1 MKSRD
6 ETPSVWTLPNRL
18 SLVRI
23 LLIPVILYLI
33 SMQNERLRFVSC
45 VLFVIA
51 GITDG
56 LDGLI
61 ARRMGMKTRLGVYLD
76 PIADKLLV
84 STVLITLSYY
94 RLVPLWLTIV
104 MVGRDFLIN
113 GLRSF
118 YAMGGVTIYPSF
130 TGKLKTTL
138 QIVGIACVLFGGPL
152 QMIPLD
158 VGSGPIYN
166 FSPLRGEQV
175 VPYGGSVIIYVSL
188 CFSLYSATQVY
199 LRNLYV
205 GSHPKHRVEKNVKR
219 LNQCVGRLDSRPG
232 KRREGRQ

>member
-6 ETPSVWTLPNRL
+6 EKTSIWTLPNRL

-23 LLIPVILYLI
+23 LLIPVIICLI
-33 SMQNERLRFVSC
+33 SMQNERLRFLSC
-45 VLFVIA
+45 VLFVVA

-61 ARRMGMKTRLGVYLD
+61 ARRMSMKTRLGVYLD
-76 PIADKLLV
+76 PIADKLLI

-94 RLVPLWLTIV
+94 RLVPLWVTIV
-104 MVGRDFLIN
+104 MVGREFLIN

-118 YAMGGVTIYPSF
+118 YAMEGVTIYPSF

-152 QMIPLD
+152 QMIPLAA
-158 VGSGPIYN
+158 
-166 FSPLRGEQV
+166 SPDLVYIFFPLGASRSFHTAGL
-175 VPYGGSVIIYVSL
+175 VIIYISL
-188 CFSLYSATQVY
+188 CFSLYSAYRYICEILTSETTDQPTAV
-199 LRNLYV
+199 
-205 GSHPKHRVEKNVKR
+205 
-219 LNQCVGRLDSRPG
+219 
-232 KRREGRQ
+232 

>member
-1 MKSRD
+1 MKRD

-18 SLVRI
+18 SLARI

-33 SMQNERLRFVSC
+33 SMQNEQLRFVSC

-61 ARRMGMKTRLGVYLD
+61 ARRMGTKTRLGVYLD

-118 YAMGGVTIYPSF
+118 YAMGGLTIFPSF
-130 TGKLKTTL
+130 AGKLKTTL

-152 QMIPLD
+152 QMIPLAA
-158 VGSGPIYN
+158 GPDMIYN
-166 FSPLRGEQV
+166 FFPFGASRSFHTAGL
-175 VPYGGSVIIYVSL
+175 VILYVSL
-188 CFSLYSATQVY
+188 CFSLYSATRY
-199 LRNLYV
+199 IYEIFT
-205 GSHPKHRVEKNVKR
+205 SEMTET
-219 LNQCVGRLDSRPG
+219 SA
-232 KRREGRQ
+232 